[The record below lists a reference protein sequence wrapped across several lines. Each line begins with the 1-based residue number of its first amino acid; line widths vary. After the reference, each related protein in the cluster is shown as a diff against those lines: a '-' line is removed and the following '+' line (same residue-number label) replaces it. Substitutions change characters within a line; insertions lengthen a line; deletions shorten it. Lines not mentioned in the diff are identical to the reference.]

1 MAHLGHLVTLTALV
15 VGVGI
20 VVAAALVATE
30 VAVGVVVILIPA
42 AFVET
47 SGAQA
52 KRPSAHVCSLSSS
65 LPHFPYQVPDCA
77 QQFSTPLQLTPQ
89 MGHFGVVI
97 S

>member
-30 VAVGVVVILIPA
+30 VAVGVIVILIPA

-47 SGAQA
+47 SAVECTEQ
-52 KRPSAHVCSLSSS
+52 
-65 LPHFPYQVPDCA
+65 
-77 QQFSTPLQLTPQ
+77 TNE
-89 MGHFGVVI
+89 
-97 S
+97 